1 MAHRHDPFANAGVIE
16 TYISETPRKVP
27 GLADLHRMTM
37 LLLSEGAR
45 KDARILVVGAGGGM
59 ELMALAEAQPEWS
72 FVGVDPSGP
81 MLELA
86 RSNVQ
91 AIAERVEL
99 VEGTIEVAP
108 ADEFDGATC
117 LLVLHFL
124 DRRERLHTLMQIHQ
138 RLRPGTRLVVAHHS
152 AGTGDAAL
160 WLTRS
165 AAFADRA
172 TLSWE
177 KASATGATMAG
188 GLPLLPESEEE
199 ALMRDAGFA
208 DVELFYSA
216 FSFKGWVATA

>member
-1 MAHRHDPFANAGVIE
+1 MTHRHDPFASAGVIE
-16 TYISETPRKVP
+16 TYITETPRKVP
-27 GLADLHRMTM
+27 GLADLHQMTM
-37 LLLSEGAR
+37 LLLSECAQ
-45 KDARILVVGAGGGM
+45 KNARILVVGAGGGM
-59 ELMALAEAQPEWS
+59 ELMALAEAQPGWS

-86 RSNVQ
+86 RRNVQ
-91 AIAERVEL
+91 GIAGRVTL
-99 VEGTIEVAP
+99 IEGTIDSAP

-124 DRRERLHTLMQIHQ
+124 DRRERLNTLMQIHQ
-138 RLRPGTRLVVAHHS
+138 RLKPGARLIVAHHS

-172 TLSWE
+172 NLSWE
-177 KASATGATMAG
+177 KASATGAAMAA
-188 GLPLLPESEEE
+188 GLPLLVATEEE
-199 ALMRDAGFA
+199 ALMREAGFA